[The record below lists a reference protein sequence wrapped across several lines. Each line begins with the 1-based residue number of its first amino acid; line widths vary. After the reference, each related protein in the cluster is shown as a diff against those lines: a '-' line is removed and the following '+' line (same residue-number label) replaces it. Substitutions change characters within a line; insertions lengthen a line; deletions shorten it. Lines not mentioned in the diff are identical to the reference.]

1 MSKNELKALIIR
13 LRDNGCSYGEIS
25 NVLKS
30 EYGIEMSRQSVCG
43 MYTRSVSKGKEK
55 EVNRLDVIMY
65 SVLGYSPLDIR
76 EILKDNTEYSLSA
89 MDIKDIIAESR
100 ELIKENR
107 DRKVR
112 TLAKALY
119 DGTDN
124 TGVNNI
130 LSYNN
135 RVAKKDEYR
144 QLLCDATE
152 IIMRELAATT
162 YAQLFKATGNRDIVK
177 KAMNQVGLEI
187 SFREIGKQA

>member
-1 MSKNELKALIIR
+1 MSKNELKVLIIR
-13 LRDNGCSYGEIS
+13 LRDSGCSYGEIS

-112 TLAKALY
+112 TLARALY
-119 DGTDN
+119 DGIDRL
-124 TGVNNI
+124 GVNNI

-135 RVAKKDEYR
+135 KVAKKDEYK

-152 IIMRELAATT
+152 IIMKELAATT

-177 KAMNQVGLEI
+177 RAMTQVGLEV

>member
-1 MSKNELKALIIR
+1 MSKNELKVLIIR
-13 LRDNGCSYGEIS
+13 LRDSGCSYGEIS

-65 SVLGYSPLDIR
+65 SVLGYSSLDIR

-112 TLAKALY
+112 TLARALY
-119 DGTDN
+119 DGIDRI
-124 TGVNNI
+124 GVNNI

-135 RVAKKDEYR
+135 KVAKKDEYK

-152 IIMRELAATT
+152 IIMKELAATT

-177 KAMNQVGLEI
+177 RAMTQVGLEV

>member
-1 MSKNELKALIIR
+1 MSKNELKVLIIR
-13 LRDNGCSYGEIS
+13 LRDSGCSYGEIS

-55 EVNRLDVIMY
+55 EVNRLDVVMY

-76 EILKDNTEYSLSA
+76 EILKGNTEYSLSA

-112 TLAKALY
+112 TLARALY
-119 DGTDN
+119 DGTDS

-135 RVAKKDEYR
+135 KVAKKEEYK

-152 IIMRELAATT
+152 IIMKELAATT

-177 KAMNQVGLEI
+177 RAMTQVGLEI

>member
-1 MSKNELKALIIR
+1 MSKNELKVLIIR
-13 LRDNGCSYGEIS
+13 LRDSGCSYGEIS

-112 TLAKALY
+112 TLARALY

-124 TGVNNI
+124 TGINNI

-135 RVAKKDEYR
+135 KVAKKDEYK

-152 IIMRELAATT
+152 IIMKELAATT
-162 YAQLFKATGNRDIVK
+162 YAQLFRATGNRDIVK
-177 KAMNQVGLEI
+177 MAMTQVGLEV

>member
-1 MSKNELKALIIR
+1 MSKNELKVLIIR
-13 LRDNGCSYGEIS
+13 LRDSGCSYGEIS

-112 TLAKALY
+112 TLARALY
-119 DGTDN
+119 DGIDRI
-124 TGVNNI
+124 GVNNI

-135 RVAKKDEYR
+135 KVAKKDEYK
-144 QLLCDATE
+144 QLLCDATK
-152 IIMRELAATT
+152 IIMKELAATT

-177 KAMNQVGLEI
+177 RAMTQVGLEV

>member
-76 EILKDNTEYSLSA
+76 EILKDNNEYSLSA

-112 TLAKALY
+112 TLARALY

-124 TGVNNI
+124 AGVNNI

-152 IIMRELAATT
+152 IIMRELAATI

>member
-76 EILKDNTEYSLSA
+76 EILKDNTEYGLSA

-100 ELIKENR
+100 EIIKENR

-112 TLAKALY
+112 TLTRALY
-119 DGTDN
+119 DGTDSA
-124 TGVNNI
+124 GINNI

-177 KAMNQVGLEI
+177 KAMTQVGLEI
-187 SFREIGKQA
+187 SFREIGKQT

>member
-1 MSKNELKALIIR
+1 MIIR
-13 LRDNGCSYGEIS
+13 LRDSGCSYGEIS

-76 EILKDNTEYSLSA
+76 EILKDNTEYGLSA

-112 TLAKALY
+112 TLARALY
-119 DGTDN
+119 DGTDS

-135 RVAKKDEYR
+135 KVAKKDEYK

-152 IIMRELAATT
+152 IIMKELAATT

-177 KAMNQVGLEI
+177 RAMTQVGLEV

>member
-65 SVLGYSPLDIR
+65 SALGYSPLDIR

-89 MDIKDIIAESR
+89 MDIKDSIAESR

-112 TLAKALY
+112 TLARALY

-124 TGVNNI
+124 AGVNNI

>member
-25 NVLKS
+25 NILKS

-112 TLAKALY
+112 TLARALY

>member
-1 MSKNELKALIIR
+1 MSKNELKVLIIR
-13 LRDNGCSYGEIS
+13 LRDSGCSYGEIS

-55 EVNRLDVIMY
+55 EVNRIDVIMY

-112 TLAKALY
+112 TLARALY

-124 TGVNNI
+124 TGINNI

-135 RVAKKDEYR
+135 KVAKKDEYK

-152 IIMRELAATT
+152 IIMKELAATT
-162 YAQLFKATGNRDIVK
+162 YAQLFRATGNRDIVK
-177 KAMNQVGLEI
+177 RAMTQVGLEV

>member
-1 MSKNELKALIIR
+1 MSKNELKVLIIR
-13 LRDNGCSYGEIS
+13 LRDSGCSYGEIS

-76 EILKDNTEYSLSA
+76 EILKDNTEYGLSA

-112 TLAKALY
+112 TLARALY
-119 DGTDN
+119 DGTDS

-135 RVAKKDEYR
+135 KVAKKDEYK

-152 IIMRELAATT
+152 IIMKELAATT

-177 KAMNQVGLEI
+177 RAMTQVGLEV

>member
-1 MSKNELKALIIR
+1 MSKNELKVLIIR
-13 LRDNGCSYGEIS
+13 LRDSGCSYGEIS

-55 EVNRLDVIMY
+55 EVNRLDVVMY

-112 TLAKALY
+112 TLARALY
-119 DGTDN
+119 DGIDRL
-124 TGVNNI
+124 GVNNI

-135 RVAKKDEYR
+135 KVAKKDEYK

-152 IIMRELAATT
+152 IIMKELAATT

-177 KAMNQVGLEI
+177 RAMTQVGLEV

>member
-112 TLAKALY
+112 TLARALY

-124 TGVNNI
+124 TGISNI

-135 RVAKKDEYR
+135 KVAKKDEYK

-152 IIMRELAATT
+152 IIMKELAATT
-162 YAQLFKATGNRDIVK
+162 YAQLFRATGNRDIVK
-177 KAMNQVGLEI
+177 RAMTQVGLEV

>member
-1 MSKNELKALIIR
+1 MSKNEIKALIIR

-112 TLAKALY
+112 TLARALY

-124 TGVNNI
+124 AGVNNI

-162 YAQLFKATGNRDIVK
+162 YAQLFKATDNRDIVK

>member
-1 MSKNELKALIIR
+1 MSKNELKVLIIR
-13 LRDNGCSYGEIS
+13 LRDSGCSYGEIS

-65 SVLGYSPLDIR
+65 SVLGYSTLDIR

-112 TLAKALY
+112 TLARALY
-119 DGTDN
+119 DGIDRL
-124 TGVNNI
+124 GVNNI

-135 RVAKKDEYR
+135 KVAKKDEYK

-152 IIMRELAATT
+152 IIMKELAATT

-177 KAMNQVGLEI
+177 RAMTQVGLEV

>member
-1 MSKNELKALIIR
+1 MSKNELKVLIIR
-13 LRDNGCSYGEIS
+13 LRDSGCSYGEIS

-112 TLAKALY
+112 TLARALY
-119 DGTDN
+119 DGTDSP
-124 TGVNNI
+124 GVNNI

-135 RVAKKDEYR
+135 KVAKKDEYK

-152 IIMRELAATT
+152 IIMKELAATT

-177 KAMNQVGLEI
+177 RAMTQVGLEV

>member
-55 EVNRLDVIMY
+55 EVNRFDVVMY
-65 SVLGYSPLDIR
+65 YVLGYSPLDIR

-112 TLAKALY
+112 TLARALY
-119 DGTDN
+119 DGTDSP
-124 TGVNNI
+124 GVNNI

-135 RVAKKDEYR
+135 KVAKKDEYK

-152 IIMRELAATT
+152 IIMKELAATT

-177 KAMNQVGLEI
+177 RAMTQVGLEV

>member
-1 MSKNELKALIIR
+1 MSKNELKVLIIR

-112 TLAKALY
+112 TLARALY
-119 DGTDN
+119 DGTDSP
-124 TGVNNI
+124 GVNNI

-135 RVAKKDEYR
+135 KVAKKDEYK

-152 IIMRELAATT
+152 IIMKELAATT

-177 KAMNQVGLEI
+177 RAMTQVGLEV

>member
-1 MSKNELKALIIR
+1 MSKNELKVLIIR
-13 LRDNGCSYGEIS
+13 LRDSGCSYGEIS

-112 TLAKALY
+112 TLARALY
-119 DGTDN
+119 DGTDSP
-124 TGVNNI
+124 GVNNI

-135 RVAKKDEYR
+135 KVAKKDEYK

-152 IIMRELAATT
+152 IIMKELAATT

-177 KAMNQVGLEI
+177 RAMTQVGLEV
-187 SFREIGKQA
+187 SFREISKQA

>member
-55 EVNRLDVIMY
+55 EVNRLDVVMY

-112 TLAKALY
+112 TLARALY

-124 TGVNNI
+124 AGVNNI

-177 KAMNQVGLEI
+177 RAMTQVGLEV

>member
-43 MYTRSVSKGKEK
+43 MYTRSGSKGKEK

-112 TLAKALY
+112 TLARALY

-124 TGVNNI
+124 AGVNNI

-135 RVAKKDEYR
+135 KVAKKDEYR

>member
-1 MSKNELKALIIR
+1 MSKNELKVLIIR
-13 LRDNGCSYGEIS
+13 LRDSGCSYGEIS

-112 TLAKALY
+112 TLARALY

-124 TGVNNI
+124 TGINNI

-135 RVAKKDEYR
+135 KVAKKDEYK

-152 IIMRELAATT
+152 IIMKELAATT
-162 YAQLFKATGNRDIVK
+162 YAQLFRATGNRDIVK
-177 KAMNQVGLEI
+177 RAMTQVGLEV

>member
-76 EILKDNTEYSLSA
+76 EILKDNTKYSLSA

-100 ELIKENR
+100 EIIKENR

-112 TLAKALY
+112 TLARALY
-119 DGTDN
+119 DGTDSV
-124 TGVNNI
+124 GINNI

>member
-1 MSKNELKALIIR
+1 MSKNELKVLIIR
-13 LRDNGCSYGEIS
+13 LRDSGCSYGEIS

-112 TLAKALY
+112 TLARALY
-119 DGTDN
+119 DGIDSL
-124 TGVNNI
+124 GINNI

-135 RVAKKDEYR
+135 KVAKKDEYK

-152 IIMRELAATT
+152 IIMKELAATT

-177 KAMNQVGLEI
+177 RAMTQVGLEV

>member
-1 MSKNELKALIIR
+1 MSKNELKVLIIR
-13 LRDNGCSYGEIS
+13 LRDSGCSYGEIS

-55 EVNRLDVIMY
+55 EVNRIDVIMY

-112 TLAKALY
+112 TLARALY

-124 TGVNNI
+124 TGINNI

-135 RVAKKDEYR
+135 KVAKKDEYR

-152 IIMRELAATT
+152 IIMKELAATT
-162 YAQLFKATGNRDIVK
+162 YAQLFRATGNRDIVK
-177 KAMNQVGLEI
+177 RAMTQVGLEV

>member
-112 TLAKALY
+112 TLARALY

-124 TGVNNI
+124 AGVNNI

-187 SFREIGKQA
+187 SFREIGKQT

>member
-1 MSKNELKALIIR
+1 MSKNELKVLIIR
-13 LRDNGCSYGEIS
+13 LRDSGCSYGEIS

-112 TLAKALY
+112 TLARALY
-119 DGTDN
+119 DGIDRI
-124 TGVNNI
+124 GVNNI

-135 RVAKKDEYR
+135 KVAKKDEYK

-152 IIMRELAATT
+152 IIMKELAATT

-177 KAMNQVGLEI
+177 RAMTQVGLEV

>member
-112 TLAKALY
+112 TLARALY

-124 TGVNNI
+124 AGVNNI

-177 KAMNQVGLEI
+177 KAMTQVGLEI

>member
-1 MSKNELKALIIR
+1 MSKNELKVLIIR
-13 LRDNGCSYGEIS
+13 LRDSGCSYGEIS

-55 EVNRLDVIMY
+55 EVNRLDVVMY

-112 TLAKALY
+112 TLARALY

-124 TGVNNI
+124 AGVNNI

-177 KAMNQVGLEI
+177 RAMTQVGLEV

>member
-112 TLAKALY
+112 TLARALY

-124 TGVNNI
+124 TGINNI

-162 YAQLFKATGNRDIVK
+162 YAQLFKATGNRNIVK

>member
-55 EVNRLDVIMY
+55 EVNRLDVVMY

-112 TLAKALY
+112 TLARALY
-119 DGTDN
+119 DGTDSV
-124 TGVNNI
+124 GINNI

-135 RVAKKDEYR
+135 RVAKRDEYR

-177 KAMNQVGLEI
+177 RAMTQVGLEI

>member
-1 MSKNELKALIIR
+1 MSKNELKVLIIR
-13 LRDNGCSYGEIS
+13 LRDSGCSYGEIS

-55 EVNRLDVIMY
+55 EVNRIDVIMY

-76 EILKDNTEYSLSA
+76 EILKDNTEYSLSS

-112 TLAKALY
+112 TLARALY

-124 TGVNNI
+124 TGINNI

-135 RVAKKDEYR
+135 KVAKKDEYK

-152 IIMRELAATT
+152 IIMKELAATT
-162 YAQLFKATGNRDIVK
+162 YAQLFRATGNRDIVK
-177 KAMNQVGLEI
+177 RAMTQVGLEV

>member
-1 MSKNELKALIIR
+1 MSKNELKVLIIR
-13 LRDNGCSYGEIS
+13 LRDSGCSYGEIS

-112 TLAKALY
+112 TLARALY

-124 TGVNNI
+124 TGISNI

-135 RVAKKDEYR
+135 KVAKKDEYK

-152 IIMRELAATT
+152 IIMKELAATT
-162 YAQLFKATGNRDIVK
+162 YAQLFRATGSRDIVK
-177 KAMNQVGLEI
+177 RAMTQVGLEV

>member
-1 MSKNELKALIIR
+1 MSKNELKVLIIR
-13 LRDNGCSYGEIS
+13 LRDSGCSYGEIS

-112 TLAKALY
+112 TLARALY
-119 DGTDN
+119 NGIDRL
-124 TGVNNI
+124 GVNNI

-135 RVAKKDEYR
+135 KVAKKDEYK

-152 IIMRELAATT
+152 IIMKELAATT

-177 KAMNQVGLEI
+177 RAMTQVGLEV

>member
-1 MSKNELKALIIR
+1 MAR
-13 LRDNGCSYGEIS
+13 
-25 NVLKS
+25 
-30 EYGIEMSRQSVCG
+30 
-43 MYTRSVSKGKEK
+43 
-55 EVNRLDVIMY
+55 
-65 SVLGYSPLDIR
+65 
-76 EILKDNTEYSLSA
+76 
-89 MDIKDIIAESR
+89 
-100 ELIKENR
+100 
-107 DRKVR
+107 
-112 TLAKALY
+112 ALY

-124 TGVNNI
+124 AGVNNI

-135 RVAKKDEYR
+135 KVAKKDEYR

>member
-1 MSKNELKALIIR
+1 MSKNELKVLIIR

-76 EILKDNTEYSLSA
+76 EILKDNTEYGLSA

-112 TLAKALY
+112 TLARALY
-119 DGTDN
+119 DGTDS

-135 RVAKKDEYR
+135 KVAKKDEYK

-152 IIMRELAATT
+152 IIMKELAATT

-177 KAMNQVGLEI
+177 RAMTQVGLEV

>member
-1 MSKNELKALIIR
+1 MSKNELKVLIIR

-112 TLAKALY
+112 TLARALY
-119 DGTDN
+119 DGTDSP
-124 TGVNNI
+124 GVNTI

-135 RVAKKDEYR
+135 KVAKKDEYK

-152 IIMRELAATT
+152 IIMKELAATT

-177 KAMNQVGLEI
+177 RAMTQVGLEV

>member
-25 NVLKS
+25 NILKS

-89 MDIKDIIAESR
+89 MDIKDIIVESR

-112 TLAKALY
+112 TLARALY

-124 TGVNNI
+124 AGVNNI

>member
-112 TLAKALY
+112 TLARALY

-124 TGVNNI
+124 TGVNSI

-177 KAMNQVGLEI
+177 KAMNQVGLEV